1 MSDAALELR
10 DLSKH
15 FGAVRALRGVTF
27 SVRRGEVVGLV
38 GDNGAGKSTLIGAVA
53 GTIQGVD
60 GEIVV
65 NGLSH
70 QIESPAD
77 AHRAGIETVFQTL
90 SLIPTLTIAENIFL
104 NRELLRFG
112 RLSRFVR
119 VMDRGGMRRAVASR
133 LTELGLRLP
142 PAGTKVAALSGGQ
155 RQAVAIGRAVFW
167 GSDIVLM
174 DEPTAALGVRQT
186 EIVLEF
192 VDRLKRHDVAVVFVS
207 HNMQDVLQVC
217 DRIVV
222 LRLGRVVLETE
233 RRTTN
238 VNEIVA
244 AITGVATEPA
254 R

>member
-1 MSDAALELR
+1 
-10 DLSKH
+10 
-15 FGAVRALRGVTF
+15 
-27 SVRRGEVVGLV
+27 
-38 GDNGAGKSTLIGAVA
+38 
-53 GTIQGVD
+53 
-60 GEIVV
+60 
-65 NGLSH
+65 
-70 QIESPAD
+70 
-77 AHRAGIETVFQTL
+77 
-90 SLIPTLTIAENIFL
+90 
-104 NRELLRFG
+104 
-112 RLSRFVR
+112 
-119 VMDRGGMRRAVASR
+119 
-133 LTELGLRLP
+133 
-142 PAGTKVAALSGGQ
+142 VAALSGGQ